1 MTIKTIGPW
10 QCLTSDVV
18 YENPWI
24 SVRHETVITPGN
36 TEGIYG
42 VVHFKGTAVGV
53 LPIDDEGNT
62 WLVSQTR
69 YTLEASSLEIPEG
82 GAPAGESTEACA
94 HRELREE
101 VGLTAKNMR
110 HLMTLHLSNSVTDER
125 CEVYLATGLTVVAS
139 EPEATEDIGI
149 HKMPFQEA
157 LAKTISGEITDA
169 ISVAAIQRYALELAM
184 DDFRANG

>member
-1 MTIKTIGPW
+1 MTVKQVGPW
-10 QCLTSDVV
+10 RCLSSEVV

-24 SVRHETVITPGN
+24 SVRHESVITPGN

-69 YTLEASSLEIPEG
+69 YTLEAMSLEIPEG
-82 GAPAGESTEACA
+82 GAPKGESTELCA

-101 VGLTAKNMR
+101 VGLTATDMQ

-125 CEVYLATGLTVVAS
+125 CEVYVAKGLSVVSS
-139 EPEATEDIGI
+139 EPEASEDITI
-149 HKMPFQEA
+149 HKMPFREA
-157 LAKTISGEITDA
+157 LAKTFNGEITDA
-169 ISVAAIQRYALELAM
+169 ISVAAIQRYALQLQM
-184 DDFRANG
+184 DKS

>member
-1 MTIKTIGPW
+1 MTVKTVGPW
-10 QCLTSDVV
+10 RCLSSEVV

-24 SVRHETVITPGN
+24 SVRHEEVITPGN

-69 YTLEASSLEIPEG
+69 YTLEAMSLEIPEG
-82 GAPAGESTEACA
+82 GAPEGESTEQCA

-101 VGLTAKNMR
+101 VGLAAQKME
-110 HLMTLHLSNSVTDER
+110 HLLTLHLSNSVTDER
-125 CEVYLATGLTVVAS
+125 CEVYLATGLSVVSA
-139 EPEATEDIGI
+139 EPEASEDITI
-149 HKMPFQEA
+149 HKMPFSEA
-157 LAKTISGEITDA
+157 LAKTFSGEITDA
-169 ISVAAIQRYALELAM
+169 ISVAAIQRYALNQQLDE
-184 DDFRANG
+184 R

>member
-1 MTIKTIGPW
+1 MTVKKVGPW
-10 QCLTSDVV
+10 RCLSSEVV

-24 SVRHETVITPGN
+24 SVRHESVITPGN

-69 YTLEASSLEIPEG
+69 YTLEAMSLEIPEG
-82 GAPAGESTEACA
+82 GAPEGESTELCA

-101 VGLTAKNMR
+101 VGLTATDMQ

-125 CEVYLATGLTVVAS
+125 CEVYVAKGLSVVSA
-139 EPEATEDIGI
+139 EPEASEDITI
-149 HKMPFQEA
+149 HKVPFREA
-157 LAKTISGEITDA
+157 LAKTLNGEITDA
-169 ISVAAIQRYALELAM
+169 ISVAAIQRYALQLQM
-184 DDFRANG
+184 DEC